1 MATLLMLL
9 TLIKP
14 VRSSS
19 KRSKILLI
27 PFWGLNHSYSGFF
40 VAEPWCDTVEE
51 LLEIDLSS
59 FCFEVSNHVENGGVF
74 GLEAERLHG
83 RLELSG
89 VDFASGFSVEQIE
102 GFSELFDF
110 VFSEAWSLDFFLE
123 AALDWLF
130 SFHWFVLNL
139 E

>member
-19 KRSKILLI
+19 KRSNILFM
-27 PFWGLNHSYSGFF
+27 PFWELNHTYSWFF
-40 VAEPWCDTVEE
+40 VSESWCDTVEE
-51 LLEIDLSS
+51 LFEINLSS
-59 FCFEVSNHVENGGVF
+59 LGFKVGDHVEDCGVF
-74 GLEAERLHG
+74 GFEAERLHG
-83 RLELSG
+83 WLELSG
-89 VDFASGFSVEQIE
+89 VDFSSGFSVKQIE
-102 GFSELFDF
+102 GFSELLDF
-110 VFSEAWSLDFFLE
+110 VFSEAWPLDFFLE

-130 SFHWFVLNL
+130 SFHGFGLIF